1 MPAIHTMKHKHSGV
15 GHNYGCVYMQTAG
28 RIVAESLEI
37 EKYGIKLLNPVFDL
51 DFGAP
56 AMAASM
62 VGMGQTLGFSK
73 PVCVAALM
81 KG

>member
-15 GHNYGCVYMQTAG
+15 GHNYGWVYMQTAG

-73 PVCVAALM
+73 PVCAAALM